1 MSKDKCKTGIFTIGK
16 TGHVHRRNKNTAT
29 AVSRHTGVA
38 GAVHSRFLLFC
49 EGARRL
55 PTYRPHKLLS
65 RLLYHRGWHKARK
78 KKWTFGGIWGVQY
91 VKYSPYDEWESIGF
105 GNGDFATRFA
115 RALFEPLPAIIPKT
129 KTPPCRVVFCF
140 WSGRRGSN
148 SLPRP
153 WQGRA
158 LPDELRPHVAPTVF
172 GQCHGASGR
181 S

>member
-1 MSKDKCKTGIFTIGK
+1 MSIKGVYTCGSMWASTPTK
-16 TGHVHRRNKNTAT
+16 RRATSFSPKRCRWQMKRGEKKEAARVPSLNEVGTWLPRREQTPDHAT
-29 AVSRHTGVA
+29 AWQH
-38 GAVHSRFLLFC
+38 
-49 EGARRL
+49 ARG
-55 PTYRPHKLLS
+55 
-65 RLLYHRGWHKARK
+65 HRN
-78 KKWTFGGIWGVQY
+78 
-91 VKYSPYDEWESIGF
+91 SPPDCFS
-105 GNGDFATRFA
+105 RFA

>member
-16 TGHVHRRNKNTAT
+16 TGHVHRGNKNTAA
-29 AVSRHTGVA
+29 AVSSHTGIV

-49 EGARRL
+49 EAEGNL
-55 PTYRPHKLLS
+55 PIYRSRKLLS
-65 RLLYHRGWHKARK
+65 WLLYHKERHKARK
-78 KKWTFGGIWGVQY
+78 KHRNFGGKWGVQY
-91 VKYSPYDEWESIGF
+91 VKYSSYDEWESIGF
-105 GNGDFATRFA
+105 GNDDFATRFA

>member
-1 MSKDKCKTGIFTIGK
+1 MSKDKCKTGIFTRGI
-16 TGHVHRRNKNTAT
+16 TGHVHRGNKNTA
-29 AVSRHTGVA
+29 AAASSHTGIA

-49 EGARRL
+49 EAEGNL
-55 PTYRPHKLLS
+55 PIYRSRKLLS
-65 RLLYHRGWHKARK
+65 WLLYHKGGHKARK

-158 LPDELRPHVAPTVF
+158 LPDELRPHAAPTVF